1 MTPEQKA
8 NELAAAFVA
17 AEAAAS
23 ALTEKMRAFTQGA
36 SGVGPITRLAFIR
49 QCQGVEGD
57 IARLHVDIKQ
67 FDPRPS
73 PFDGS
78 GGK

>member
-8 NELAAAFVA
+8 DTLAASFAA
-17 AEAAAS
+17 AEAAA
-23 ALTEKMRAFTQGA
+23 ADLTEKMRAFTQGA
-36 SGVGPITRLAFIR
+36 PGVGPITRLAFIR
-49 QCQGVEGD
+49 QCQGIEGD
-57 IARLHVDIKQ
+57 IARLHVEIKQ

-73 PFDGS
+73 PFDG

>member
-8 NELAAAFVA
+8 NELADAFA
-17 AEAAAS
+17 EAEAAA
-23 ALTEKMRAFTQGA
+23 AKLTNKMRAFLHGA
-36 SGVGPITRLAFIR
+36 AGVGPITRLAFVR

-57 IARLHVDIKQ
+57 IAALHIGIKQ
-67 FDPRPS
+67 YDPRPQ
-73 PFDGS
+73 PFDGG

>member
-1 MTPEQKA
+1 MTSEQKA

-17 AEAAAS
+17 AEEATE
-23 ALTEKMRAFTQGA
+23 ALSLKMKAFTKDAAGI
-36 SGVGPITRLAFIR
+36 GPITRDAFFYRARGI
-49 QCQGVEGD
+49 QGA
-57 IARLHVDIKQ
+57 IAQLHVDIKQ

-73 PFDGS
+73 PFDG

>member
-8 NELAAAFVA
+8 DELAAAFVA
-17 AEAAAS
+17 AEDAAAN
-23 ALTEKMRAFTQGA
+23 LTAKMRAFTQGA
-36 SGVGPITRLAFIR
+36 AGVGPVNRLAFIR

-57 IARLHVDIKQ
+57 IARLHVDIKV
-67 FDPRPS
+67 FDPRPTT
-73 PFDGS
+73 FDGG

>member
-8 NELAAAFVA
+8 NELADAFVA
-17 AEAAAS
+17 AEAATAT
-23 ALTEKMRAFTQGA
+23 LTAKMRAFTQGA
-36 SGVGPITRLAFIR
+36 EGIGPITRLAFIR

-67 FDPRPS
+67 YDPRIS
-73 PFDGS
+73 VQDGGS
-78 GGK
+78 GK